1 MVRVRLVP
9 RPQKIVT
16 MTTAELIVR
25 YTLITVFV
33 GGTLFL
39 IATFVLLGIA
49 LDMCATDI
57 REERVSPGG
66 AHKAVNYTW
75 GCGATTA
82 NTYMISV
89 IDADDDLGDK
99 PRARVFAAE
108 GAPDV
113 RAAWENH
120 DSLIICFDT
129 TKTEFRPGEV
139 DGISVVIEHTP
150 FRTFDYDPVRGR
162 RGSTEKSRCEFS
174 DESLLD

>member
-39 IATFVLLGIA
+39 IATFVLFDIA
-49 LDMCATDI
+49 FSDMCATDI
-57 REERVSPGG
+57 REEHVSPGG

-99 PRARVFAAE
+99 PRAWVFAAE

-139 DGISVVIEHTP
+139 DGISVVIEHT
-150 FRTFDYDPVRGR
+150 VRGR